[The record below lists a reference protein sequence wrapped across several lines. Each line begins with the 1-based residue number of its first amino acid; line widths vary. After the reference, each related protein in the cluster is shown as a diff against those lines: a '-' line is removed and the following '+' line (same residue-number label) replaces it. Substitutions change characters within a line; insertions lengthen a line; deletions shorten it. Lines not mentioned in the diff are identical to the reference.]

1 MPLGEKIKNKKAQ
14 EKEVVQKKTFLLA
27 GRYEVDNTPI
37 GKGVS
42 SVVMPAIDLETHQ
55 KVAVKKITK
64 FL

>member
-14 EKEVVQKKTFLLA
+14 EANQKKTYILG
-27 GRYEVDNTPI
+27 GRYEVDRNQI

-42 SVVMPAIDLETHQ
+42 SVVMSAIDLETHQ

-64 FL
+64 LF